1 MGKWGLLCKIEDQM
15 RTISAVWSSWG
26 PSPQLRTF
34 TKALNRG
41 TNFWVMIYP
50 AISSPSYQGCIK
62 SSLPVLFR
70 SDSFTMFTSYEQ
82 FQNFLLV
89 IYSFGTY
96 GTSLIYSFKIFWLST
111 PDSFAIPPPRCP
123 PSWSNSI
130 MHPGWQ
136 SITKIIHFVSNVD
149 QFGTQLQTFL
159 KGLDFG
165 WRLYVNTE
173 QPIIAL

>member
-1 MGKWGLLCKIEDQM
+1 
-15 RTISAVWSSWG
+15 
-26 PSPQLRTF
+26 
-34 TKALNRG
+34 
-41 TNFWVMIYP
+41 MIYP
-50 AISSPSYQGCIK
+50 AISSPTSQGCIK

-149 QFGTQLQTFL
+149 QFGTQLGTFL
-159 KGLDFG
+159 KALDLADGYMWPLNSPLLHCSHMRWGPNFVIMVTQFLVKWG
-165 WRLYVNTE
+165 PLPAEMGT
-173 QPIIAL
+173 